1 MSRIYMIRHGKP
13 ASTWGD
19 HVTDADP
26 GLDVAGHEQARAV
39 CEALMSLAPEH
50 RPKTVVSSPLRR
62 CRETAAPF
70 ARTLGRDLQIEEA
83 VAEIPTPTNLPHE
96 ARGPWL
102 RRAFAARWAEVE
114 GDIDYALWRDRVA
127 EAVARHDG
135 AAIFTHFVAIN
146 AAVSAATGDD
156 RVLSF
161 QPGHASI
168 TVFEVEDGKLRLI
181 ERGRSAVTSVL

>member
-1 MSRIYMIRHGKP
+1 
-13 ASTWGD
+13 
-19 HVTDADP
+19 
-26 GLDVAGHEQARAV
+26 
-39 CEALMSLAPEH
+39 
-50 RPKTVVSSPLRR
+50 
-62 CRETAAPF
+62 
-70 ARTLGRDLQIEEA
+70 
-83 VAEIPTPTNLPHE
+83 
-96 ARGPWL
+96 
-102 RRAFAARWAEVE
+102 
-114 GDIDYALWRDRVA
+114 VA